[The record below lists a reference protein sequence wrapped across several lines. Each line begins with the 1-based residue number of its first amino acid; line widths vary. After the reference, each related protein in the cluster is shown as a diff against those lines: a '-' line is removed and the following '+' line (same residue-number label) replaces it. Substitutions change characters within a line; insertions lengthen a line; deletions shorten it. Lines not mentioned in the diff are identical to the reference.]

1 VKRGKYPDTHEY
13 AFELTLEINRALTFS
28 PGEVTTL
35 VLDALF
41 ALDKQGVLFPGVTSP
56 EKRLRAASM
65 EAVGYERS
73 DDDAPADGAYRK
85 LMSGSETPSK
95 GEHGFTGRLWEA
107 ADAMIAAMLHQHMLV
122 AKMHGL
128 AEKRLYL
135 APITEADRASA
146 EAFIAAAGAITAS
159 VEAAAKSAL

>member
-1 VKRGKYPDTHEY
+1 
-13 AFELTLEINRALTFS
+13 
-28 PGEVTTL
+28 
-35 VLDALF
+35 
-41 ALDKQGVLFPGVTSP
+41 
-56 EKRLRAASM
+56 
-65 EAVGYERS
+65 
-73 DDDAPADGAYRK
+73 
-85 LMSGSETPSK
+85 
-95 GEHGFTGRLWEA
+95 
-107 ADAMIAAMLHQHMLV
+107 MIAAMLHQHMLV

>member
-13 AFELTLEINRALTFS
+13 IFELTLEINRALTLS

-41 ALDKQGVLFPGVTSP
+41 ALDKQGSLFPGVTIP
-56 EKRLRAASM
+56 EKRLRTAGM
-65 EAVGYERS
+65 EAIGYERS
-73 DDDAPADGAYRK
+73 DDDAPADRVYK
-85 LMSGSETPSK
+85 NLLSGSETPSK
-95 GEHGFTGRLWEA
+95 GEHGFAGRLWEA

-128 AEKRLYL
+128 AEKHLYP
-135 APITEADRASA
+135 APITEAERASA
-146 EAFIAAAGAITAS
+146 EAFIAAAEAIRAA
-159 VEAAAKSAL
+159 VEAAAKPIL